1 VSSCYQRDNR
11 WEQVQKLQP
20 DILQRESLH
29 WRFPL
34 DSSPSRSGNPTEDRK
49 QNMKS
54 ERIEETRRRWATEF
68 TKQGSHGLT
77 ETEAANMEPKK
88 ICTRSYVI
96 AVSVVLLW
104 DS

>member
-1 VSSCYQRDNR
+1 
-11 WEQVQKLQP
+11 
-20 DILQRESLH
+20 
-29 WRFPL
+29 
-34 DSSPSRSGNPTEDRK
+34 
-49 QNMKS
+49 MKS

-68 TKQGSHGLT
+68 TKQGSQGLT